1 MLTLLLDTATWPCQV
16 KECKIILERS
26 LLTGWLAD
34 WLAGCLCC
42 QPRFQFHEVKAVKI
56 RGENCKR
63 GCTPIF
69 FPLSFSHSNV
79 VRRYEWLT
87 SVLTPVN
94 EGVYA
99 MQYENKD
106 AEVQTTY
113 T

>member
-1 MLTLLLDTATWPCQV
+1 MGANLPTSVHYMLCDFL
-16 KECKIILERS
+16 
-26 LLTGWLAD
+26 
-34 WLAGCLCC
+34 
-42 QPRFQFHEVKAVKI
+42 FQFHEVKAVKI
-56 RGENCKR
+56 RGVNCKR
-63 GCTPIF
+63 GFTPIF
-69 FPLSFSHSNV
+69 FPLSISHSNV
-79 VRRYEWLT
+79 IRRYEWLT